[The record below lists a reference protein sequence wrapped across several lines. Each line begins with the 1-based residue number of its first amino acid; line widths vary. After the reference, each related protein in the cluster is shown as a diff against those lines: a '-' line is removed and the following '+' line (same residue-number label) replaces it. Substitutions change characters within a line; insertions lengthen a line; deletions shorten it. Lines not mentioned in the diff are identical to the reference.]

1 MFKDERIFELRKV
14 ESHAGVNVLYTP
26 FPMTR
31 EYIPSELNVYSLLKK
46 INGGFFVGPLP
57 AEAELTDF
65 GGTIISAKKFELGET
80 IDIGHSNPPEPKSN
94 ITDYMAENVSKMRIF
109 VIQPMHGKDLSNFE
123 KEMAAIRLLVAKHFN
138 RNIDDIEMID
148 QLHVDDPYD
157 IDENFSSE
165 RERRIY
171 RLTRSMRM
179 LSTATHAV
187 AFLQGESAPGCA
199 VEMATCRNYKIPV
212 VHIDALRAFHKI
224 TDPDVVD
231 ALATIDAK
239 YKGNGPE
246 DNEFLNNIG
255 KHYLD
260 EAQFPLTHPLAGSP
274 RFISEEF

>member
-1 MFKDERIFELRKV
+1 MFTEERIFEIRKV
-14 ESHAGVNVLYTP
+14 KSHAGVNVLYTP

-31 EYIPSELNVYSLLKK
+31 EFIPQELNVYSLLKK
-46 INGGFFVGPLP
+46 MNGKFLVADLP
-57 AEAELTDF
+57 ADLADF
-65 GGTIISAKKFELGET
+65 GGTIISAKKFKFGET
-80 IDIGHSNPPEPKSN
+80 VDIIKNYPPEPKSN

-109 VIQPMHGKDLSNFE
+109 VIQPMHGKDLSNFD

-187 AFLQGESAPGCA
+187 AFLQGECAPGCD
-199 VEMATCRNYKIPV
+199 VEITTCRNYKIPLI
-212 VHIDALRAFHKI
+212 HIDALRAFHKI

-239 YKGNGPE
+239 YKGNDPE
-246 DNEFLNNIG
+246 NNEFLNNIG

-260 EAQFPLTHPLAGSP
+260 EAQFPLRTHPLDGSP